1 MIGKDYTQGNIW
13 RNITDFALPYMLAYF
28 LQMLYGLADLFVIGR
43 YCDVSSITA
52 VSIGAQVMHMLTVV
66 IIGLAMGTTVL
77 TARAVGSH
85 DTGRAASV
93 IGNTV
98 TLFAL
103 LAMLTTGAMLW
114 GRDAIVSMMD
124 TPPEAVAGTA
134 HYLTVCF
141 AGIPFIVA
149 YNVIASIF
157 RGLGD
162 STRPMYFVAVAC
174 AVNIALDFL
183 FIGYM
188 GLGPIGAALGTTLSQ
203 MASVL
208 VALVVIRRQRAMLHI
223 TGRDLRLQQRV
234 IGHIFNIGVPVA
246 LQDGFIQV
254 AFIAITVIANGRGLI
269 DAAAVGIVEKFIGL
283 VFIVPS
289 AMLATVSA
297 LAAQSIGAG
306 DSLRARQVMWRA
318 MAISVGYGVVMALV
332 LQVTPRWAVGLFTTD
347 PAVLAQGA
355 DYLRGY
361 AWDCIFA
368 GAQFCFSG
376 FFTACGYSLIS
387 FGHNMLSI
395 SLARIPLAYL
405 SSVYYPTTLFPMG
418 ISTCIGSILSC
429 LICIVA
435 YRWMVRHQRFGLAA

>member
-52 VSIGAQVMHMLTVV
+52 VSIGAQVMHMVTVV

-85 DTGRAASV
+85 DTARAASV
-93 IGNTV
+93 IGNTI

-103 LAMLTTGAMLW
+103 LAVLLAGVLLW
-114 GRDAIVSMMD
+114 GSGAIVSLMD
-124 TPPEAVAGTA
+124 TPPEAVSGTVR
-134 HYLTVCF
+134 YLTVCF

-149 YNVIASIF
+149 YNVIASVF
-157 RGLGD
+157 RGQGD

-174 AVNIALDFL
+174 VVNIALDFL
-183 FIGYM
+183 LIGYM
-188 GLGPIGAALGTTLSQ
+188 GLGPVGAALGTTLSQ

-208 VALVVIRRQRAMLHI
+208 VSLVVIRRQRDLLHI
-223 TGRDLRLQQRV
+223 TGRDLRLQRRV
-234 IGHIFNIGVPVA
+234 IGHIFSIGVPVA

-297 LAAQSIGAG
+297 LAAQNLGAG

-318 MAISVGYGVVMALV
+318 MAISVGYGVVVALV

-361 AWDCIFA
+361 VWDCIFA
-368 GAQFCFSG
+368 GVHFCFSG

-387 FGHNMLSI
+387 FGHNIISI
-395 SLARIPLAYL
+395 SLARVPLAYL

-418 ISTCIGSILSC
+418 ISTCMGSVLSC
-429 LICIVA
+429 VICIVA
-435 YRWMVRHQRFGLAA
+435 YRWMARHQRFGPEA